1 MRFWQIIATS
11 LDKASKNR
19 FNNVDILIYSGKYC
33 KKGRRACKSKK
44 ENPRGSVRTKHQHQI
59 ISRYYGNLENIM
71 LQRLSEL
78 ITELYLADK
87 PTRKKQLWER
97 VHRAMVKL
105 KVKPA
110 IIEHIMA
117 KQSVEVL
124 AKNLQDW
131 HKAKK

>member
-1 MRFWQIIATS
+1 M
-11 LDKASKNR
+11 
-19 FNNVDILIYSGKYC
+19 
-33 KKGRRACKSKK
+33 
-44 ENPRGSVRTKHQHQI
+44 RTKHQHQI
-59 ISRYYGNLENIM
+59 ITRYYDNLENIM

-87 PTRKKQLWER
+87 PARKKQLWER

-110 IIEHIMA
+110 IIEHIME